1 MIRVSVSASRGGL
14 VVPALIWFVVL
25 PGLIVGQEF
34 TALSESSVVRLYDD
48 DKRARTR
55 ARYLTVEVGDSTRS
69 QFDPSFKLTAW
80 DGECEFRVN
89 LTTAGHTLSSAT
101 RQVVTRNGRPMTRLV
116 TATREHV
123 LYVRKDGNFEW
134 NIVLKEAPDTNIFT
148 FAIETK
154 GLQFWYQP
162 PLGKDT
168 IDWALD
174 PDPESGGDS
183 IVAGILHRPDSV
195 AGSYAVYH
203 SSGRHNRRIIP
214 TRGRDT
220 TYEAYGTGKAFH
232 IYRPRAWDGSGKDT
246 VWCDLN
252 IDIVA
257 NHLSV
262 TVPQPFLDSAV
273 YPVTVDP
280 TIGKQNVGGTTW
292 SVASGNFYGNR
303 CTLSENI
310 TRMDSL
316 VWWVGDDIT
325 AGDSSSAGVYD
336 NITTGNNMIDCA
348 ATRDVTVE
356 NTTIKIQ
363 SATTEGTSASENDY
377 IWLII
382 FADGAHKIYYDVS
395 ISAYGGKY
403 YSGFLA
409 GGCSDPCGG
418 TNWNTGND
426 RQISIYMVYDEVTQ
440 QESVRRRRML
450 PGGS

>member
-1 MIRVSVSASRGGL
+1 MIRVSITAPRSGL
-14 VVPALIWFVVL
+14 VVLALIWFVVL

-34 TALSESSVVRLYDD
+34 TALSESLVVRLYDG
-48 DKRARTR
+48 DKRARTK
-55 ARYLTVEVGDSTRS
+55 ARYLTVEVGDSTQSR
-69 QFDPSFKLTAW
+69 FDPSFKLTAW

-89 LTTAGHTLSSAT
+89 LATAGHTISSAT

-116 TATREHV
+116 TATRDHE
-123 LYVRKDGNFEW
+123 LYIRKDGNFEW

-162 PLGKDT
+162 PLGEDT

-174 PDPESGGDS
+174 SLGDS

-203 SSGRHNRRIIP
+203 SFGRHNRRIIP
-214 TRGRDT
+214 TPGRDT
-220 TYEAYGTGKAFH
+220 TYETYGTGKAFH
-232 IYRPRAWDGSGKDT
+232 IYRPRAWDDSGKDT

-257 NHLSV
+257 NQLSV

-273 YPVTVDP
+273 YPVTIDP
-280 TIGKQNVGGTTW
+280 TIGKQNEGGTRW
-292 SVASGNFYGNR
+292 SVASGNYYGNR
-303 CTLSENI
+303 YTLSGNI
-310 TRMDSL
+310 THMDSL
-316 VWWVGDDIT
+316 VWWVGDDVT

-336 NITTGNNMIDCA
+336 NIIAGNNMIDCA
-348 ATRDVTVE
+348 ATRDVTVASS
-356 NTTIKIQ
+356 TIKIQ
-363 SATTEGTSASENDY
+363 SATTEGASASQYDN

-382 FADGAHKIYYDVS
+382 FADGAHQIYYDIAVS
-395 ISAYGGKY
+395 RPYGGKY
-403 YSGFLA
+403 YNGFLS
-409 GGCSDPCGG
+409 GGCNDPCGG
-418 TNWNTGND
+418 TNWDIGND

-450 PGGS
+450 LGGS